1 MKDELSG
8 IQKGV
13 AALKA
18 QISLLPSSPGIYKM
32 LNENDQLLY
41 IGKAKSLVKRVSS
54 YADINKLSNRIK
66 MMVSQIRRVEFIIT
80 NSEAEALLLEAN
92 LINQHKPTYN
102 VMLKDDKSFPYIFFD
117 ESHEYPRLTKYRG
130 NKSIKG
136 KYYGPFASV
145 AHIKQTIIELQK
157 MFLIRPC
164 SNSFFSSRTRPC
176 LQYEIKR
183 CSAPCVGKIASDEYK
198 KQVRLAKRFLEGD
211 GMDIHAH
218 LISEMEKA
226 STNLEFEKA
235 AEIRDKIKTL
245 TAIQAKNIL
254 TDFGNADIDIIG
266 SSYRSEYLCI
276 QVYFLRSGKNFG
288 NKSYYYEIS
297 AASDI
302 NQIVEQFLLRFY
314 ENHTPPKDIVLRNL
328 IDTEQASL
336 IEEYLKSLYNSATN
350 FKLSSKKHQDLLDFA
365 DHNAKSSLE
374 KHLKEKIKNTN
385 LLNSVAKL
393 FNVKTQINRIEIY
406 DNSHISGTNAVG
418 CMVVYSKEGF
428 EKKQYRKYN
437 IKSTNLG
444 DDYAML
450 KETLSRRLGN
460 LTDENRPDLIMID
473 GGAGH
478 LTAAIEVFTKM
489 QIIIPFVCIAKG
501 RDRNA
506 GREFFHLLSLPAF
519 QLPVGDPVLYF
530 LQILRDEAHNYAIK
544 SHRQRRSKDIT
555 KSSIDEIPGIGSARK
570 KALLQYFGSA
580 QDLLNAS
587 VEDISKVSGI
597 SKIIAKKIFNYLHP
611 EE

>member
-211 GMDIHAH
+211 GMDIHTH

-266 SSYRSEYLCI
+266 SAYRSEYLCI

-297 AASDI
+297 AESDI
-302 NQIVEQFLLRFY
+302 NQIVEQFY
-314 ENHTPPKDIVLRNL
+314 
-328 IDTEQASL
+328 
-336 IEEYLKSLYNSATN
+336 
-350 FKLSSKKHQDLLDFA
+350 
-365 DHNAKSSLE
+365 
-374 KHLKEKIKNTN
+374 
-385 LLNSVAKL
+385 
-393 FNVKTQINRIEIY
+393 
-406 DNSHISGTNAVG
+406 
-418 CMVVYSKEGF
+418 
-428 EKKQYRKYN
+428 
-437 IKSTNLG
+437 
-444 DDYAML
+444 
-450 KETLSRRLGN
+450 
-460 LTDENRPDLIMID
+460 
-473 GGAGH
+473 
-478 LTAAIEVFTKM
+478 
-489 QIIIPFVCIAKG
+489 
-501 RDRNA
+501 
-506 GREFFHLLSLPAF
+506 
-519 QLPVGDPVLYF
+519 
-530 LQILRDEAHNYAIK
+530 
-544 SHRQRRSKDIT
+544 
-555 KSSIDEIPGIGSARK
+555 
-570 KALLQYFGSA
+570 
-580 QDLLNAS
+580 
-587 VEDISKVSGI
+587 
-597 SKIIAKKIFNYLHP
+597 
-611 EE
+611 

>member
-1 MKDELSG
+1 MKEELSG

-18 QISLLPSSPGIYKM
+18 QILMLPSSPGIYKM
-32 LNENDQLLY
+32 LGEEDRLLY
-41 IGKAKSLVKRVSS
+41 IGKAKSLVNRVAS

-92 LINQHKPTYN
+92 LINKLKPTYN

-164 SNSFFSSRTRPC
+164 SNSFFASRTRPC
-176 LQYEIKR
+176 IQYEIKR
-183 CSAPCVGKIASDEYK
+183 CSGPCVRKIESEEYR
-198 KQVRLAKRFLEGD
+198 KQVRLAKLFLEGD
-211 GMDIHAH
+211 GMDIHKS

-226 STNLEFEKA
+226 SAHLEFEKA
-235 AEIRDKIKTL
+235 AAIRDKIKIL
-245 TAIQAKNIL
+245 SAIQAKNVL

-266 SSYRSEYLCI
+266 TAHKSGYLCI
-276 QVYFLRSGKNFG
+276 QVYFIRSGKNFG

-297 AASDI
+297 EESDI
-302 NQIVEQFLLRFY
+302 NIIAEQFLLRFY
-314 ENHTPPKDIVLRNL
+314 EAHLPPKEVVMNDFIDLDQSNL
-328 IDTEQASL
+328 ATQ
-336 IEEYLKSLYNSATN
+336 YLQERYKSPVQLKFA
-350 FKLSSKKHQDLLDFA
+350 SKKNRDLLDFA
-365 DHNAKSSLE
+365 NHNAKSSLE
-374 KHLKEKIKNTN
+374 KYLKEKIKSSN
-385 LLNSVAKL
+385 LLLSVAKL
-393 FNVKTQINRIEIY
+393 FNVPIPINRIEIY
-406 DNSHISGTNAVG
+406 DNSHVSGTNAVG

-428 EKKQYRKYN
+428 DKKQYRKYN
-437 IKSTNLG
+437 IKSTNIG

-450 KETLSRRLGN
+450 EETLTRRLSN
-460 LTDENRPDLIMID
+460 LSDDNKPDLIMID

-478 LTAAIEVFTKM
+478 LTAATEVFTKM
-489 QIIIPFVCIAKG
+489 QIKIPFVCIAKG

-506 GREFFHLLSLPAF
+506 GREFFHLPNIPAF
-519 QLPVGDPVLYF
+519 QLSVGDHTLHF
-530 LQILRDEAHNYAIK
+530 LQILRDEVHNYALK
-544 SHRQRRSKDIT
+544 SHRQKRSKEIR
-555 KSSIDEIPGIGSARK
+555 KSSIDEIPGVGLARK

-580 QDLLNAS
+580 QDLFEAS
-587 VEDISKVSGI
+587 LEDISKVSGI
-597 SKIIAKKIFNYLHP
+597 SKIIAKKIFNYLHT